1 MLTLFCHLLPAMKKE
16 YDFNNAKKGV
26 VVPQKGKTRIR
37 VGALIF
43 AMPIFHEDRFKMCLD
58 ILMLH

>member
-1 MLTLFCHLLPAMKKE
+1 MKKE